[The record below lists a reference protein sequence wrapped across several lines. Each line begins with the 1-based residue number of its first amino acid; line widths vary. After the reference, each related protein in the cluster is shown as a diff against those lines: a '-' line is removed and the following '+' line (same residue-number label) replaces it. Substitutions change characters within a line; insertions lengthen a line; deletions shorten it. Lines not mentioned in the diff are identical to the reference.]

1 MICGAPLSG
10 PAAFLP
16 LSSGASLRL
25 DWPTGCA
32 VALVRPGAMNTLLH
46 PMSWRLF
53 RNVPLWTVTVP
64 VVACLVLALSAWS
77 GSPCWLLLSCAGAS
91 LLASVLAAVHHA
103 EVIAHKVG
111 EPFGTLVLA
120 LAITVI
126 EVSLIVSMMLSGGA
140 AASTLARDT
149 VFATVMI
156 ICNGV
161 VGLCLLA
168 GSLRHHVLAFR
179 VEGTTPALAVLAT
192 LTALTLILPTL
203 TTSTA
208 GPTFTSAQLIFAGIV
223 SLVLYGVFIFV
234 QTARHRDFFL
244 PEGGESEDAHAA
256 PPLAAVAWLSMALL
270 LLSLVAVVG
279 LAKVLA
285 PGIESLVKGAG
296 LPQGVVGIAI
306 ALMVLMPE
314 TWAALR
320 AALRNRM
327 QISFNLALGSALAT
341 IGLTIPAVA
350 VTSIALR
357 LPLALGLPPKEVA
370 LLALSLFLSA
380 MTLAGGR
387 ATVLQGAVHLVMFV
401 VFLFL
406 AMVP

>member
-1 MICGAPLSG
+1 
-10 PAAFLP
+10 
-16 LSSGASLRL
+16 
-25 DWPTGCA
+25 
-32 VALVRPGAMNTLLH
+32 
-46 PMSWRLF
+46 MSRRLF
-53 RNVPLWTVTVP
+53 DAVP
-64 VVACLVLALSAWS
+64 VWSVVLPGMACVTLAVCGFTTPGW
-77 GSPCWLLLSCAGAS
+77 GLLSCAVAA
-91 LLASVLAAVHHA
+91 LMASVLVAVHHA
-103 EVIAHKVG
+103 EVIAHRVG

-120 LAITVI
+120 LAVTVI
-126 EVSLIVSMMLSGGA
+126 EVSLIVSMMLSSGA
-140 AASTLARDT
+140 AASALARDT

-168 GSLRHHVLAFR
+168 GSWRHHVLAFR
-179 VEGTTPALAVLAT
+179 VEGTSPSLAVLAT
-192 LTALTLILPTL
+192 LTTLTLVLPTL

-208 GPTFTSAQLIFAGIV
+208 GPTFSTAQLIFAGVV
-223 SLVLYGVFIFV
+223 SLVLYGVFIFL
-234 QTARHRDFFL
+234 QTGPHREFFL
-244 PEGGESEDAHAA
+244 PEGGESGDAHAA
-256 PPLAAVAWLSMALL
+256 PPAVWVAWLSLGLL

-285 PGIESLVKGAG
+285 PSIEKAVAAAG
-296 LPQGVVGIAI
+296 MPQGVVGIAI

-314 TWAALR
+314 TWAAIR
-320 AALRNRM
+320 AATRNRM

-350 VTSIALR
+350 VTSIVLG
-357 LPLALGLPPKEVA
+357 LPLSLGLPPKEVA
-370 LLALSLFLSA
+370 LLALSLLLSS

-387 ATVLQGAVHLVMFV
+387 ATVLQGAVHLVVFA